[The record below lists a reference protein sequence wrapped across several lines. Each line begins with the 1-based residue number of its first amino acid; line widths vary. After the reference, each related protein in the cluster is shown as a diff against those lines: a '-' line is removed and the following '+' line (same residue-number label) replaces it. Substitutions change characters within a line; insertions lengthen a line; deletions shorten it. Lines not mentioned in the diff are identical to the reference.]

1 MKRNLILFLAVML
14 LLTGCGKAKPMYT
27 NLADTESQQ
36 EVAQALEACG
46 ISPERTGQLMQQAE
60 DFNTSAEN
68 YTFAGKFRE
77 LPQGYVDYSSVLLDD
92 RSEHYEYL
100 QCLNCRIAM
109 FQLLRDQITTAGNGD
124 ERDMWLMFDVD
135 AIDTVP
141 QLQLTGQERMNFI
154 TVFNQIPVSG
164 TLDAHTQA
172 ITQAWQ
178 DRQIQVGGEGLSLVC
193 VYLHDPDGKVRF
205 VGHAGVLAESQ
216 DGLLF
221 VEKISPLDPF
231 QATRFSSRKELK
243 EYLLSRPDLYG
254 DINEL
259 APIVVENGVV
269 L

>member
-1 MKRNLILFLAVML
+1 MKRHVILFLVVML

-27 NLADTESQQ
+27 NLADRASQQ

-46 ISPERTGQLMQQAE
+46 ISSERTEQLMEQAE
-60 DFNTSAEN
+60 DFNTSVQD
-68 YTFAGKFRE
+68 YRFAGDFRA
-77 LPQGYVDYSSVLLDD
+77 LPQGCVDYSAVVLDD

-100 QCLNCRIAM
+100 QCLNCRIAA
-109 FQLLRDQITTAGNGD
+109 FHLLKDQLHTAGNGD
-124 ERDMWLMFDVD
+124 DRDLWLMFDME

-141 QLQLTGQERMNFI
+141 QLRLTGEDRMDFI

-164 TLDAHTQA
+164 TLEAHTQA

-178 DRQIQVGGEGLSLVC
+178 DRQIQLDGQGLTLVC

-221 VEKISPLDPF
+221 VEKISPMDPF

-243 EYLLSRPDLYG
+243 AYLLARPDLYG
-254 DINEL
+254 DLDEL
-259 APIVVENGVV
+259 EPIVVENGTP